1 MAKFRLHDMPSEARL
16 PLEEALGSVALTDEA
31 TGAKTLKHHLD
42 ATEAAELEYFNV
54 SPEELHKLASL
65 RALEP
70 KGWAV
75 VVRTTETIEHDSDYS
90 LAHIARRDGRFR
102 FTHLQHGWVPKAVLL
117 TLDRSSGNRW
127 LASQSF
133 TPALLHVM
141 GLQNL
146 WLWCRAKNE
155 IQDRLFPL
163 RHDHQHPAARLRAI
177 SAFVLQKRLGSDWS
191 NHPRVS
197 NAPGTAHPPA
207 ELVQIQPPTDRRSGH
222 GPAQPVGPRSS

>member
-1 MAKFRLHDMPSEARL
+1 
-16 PLEEALGSVALTDEA
+16 V
-31 TGAKTLKHHLD
+31 
-42 ATEAAELEYFNV
+42 
-54 SPEELHKLASL
+54 
-65 RALEP
+65 LEP

-141 GLQNL
+141 ELQNL
-146 WLWCRAKNE
+146 WLWFRAKNE

-163 RHDHQHPAARLRAI
+163 RNDHQHPAAKPRAI

-197 NAPGTAHPPA
+197 NAPGTAHPQA
-207 ELVQIQPPTDRRSGH
+207 ELVHIQPPTDRRSGH